1 MTEVE
6 KFYTSLLQDIKSEVH
21 TVENGGA
28 YEPVFTQYAI
38 DLIAEAGETENAYQA
53 YEEKWLGT
61 PKQLKING
69 YAISDSY
76 ETVDLFI
83 TLFYDEDKIPRVPK
97 ADIDQAEKRITNFF
111 RTAFYKDFVNQIE
124 ESSPIFQ
131 FAYSLAEYQELR
143 ENLVRVNAIILTNGS
158 YSGEIPPNKEI
169 AGQKIFYSIRDI
181 NRLYEISASSQSAIE
196 LDFVNEN
203 FVVPCLKAP
212 ISNDEYEAFVAVV
225 PGIVLST
232 LYERYGARLLQQN
245 VRSFLQ
251 FGSKINKGI
260 RTTITS
266 TPHMFLAYNNGIT
279 ATADHIELDA
289 SSKHIKYIRN
299 LQIVNGGQTTA
310 SIYHTAKKDKADIS
324 NIFVQMKLSVIKKPD
339 EFDRIVSDIS
349 RFANTQN
356 KVNEAD
362 FSANNPY
369 LVAYE
374 KISRF
379 ILSPITHT
387 NNMQTCWFFE
397 RARGQYKNLRLKEG
411 FTKSAQNKF
420 DLKYPKNQVITK
432 VELAKYINA
441 FQEVSE
447 GRKLAIGPH
456 IVVRGNEKNY
466 AQFINNN
473 LPDDPR
479 KINNVFFED
488 SIAKCILFKTAE
500 KRYGVKP
507 DSIGEMRQVVVP
519 YTISL
524 LSQITNNR
532 LDIYKIWKNQQVSP
546 ELSDFIYELMK
557 LVNQFILEKSPV
569 SHYIEWAKKEECW
582 DKVKGNSWDVD
593 ISGIQADLIDIKNP
607 PKRNVIE
614 ETEDSVANANHEEE
628 IIRSIPFAL
637 WKKIESWGKDTDRLS
652 INQQSTAFNT
662 AFKVKN
668 NQKFS
673 DSERS
678 KAMAIFEI
686 VCEHNIDLLSEADEL
701 AEPAKEEINK
711 EVQVDTDLGITVELI
726 KKMADWDKRR
736 RILKDW
742 QWKVLN
748 EVASGKRQLDSRL
761 AWGCK
766 KSLDI
771 LKKQGFTEV

>member
-6 KFYTSLLQDIKSEVH
+6 KFYSSLLQDVKSEAH
-21 TVENGGA
+21 AIENGGM

-38 DLIAEAGETENAYQA
+38 DLLADAGETENACEA

-61 PKQLKING
+61 QKQLKING
-69 YAISDSY
+69 YAISDNY
-76 ETVDLFI
+76 ETVDLYI
-83 TLFYDEDKIPRVPK
+83 SLFYDEENIPRVPK

-131 FAYSLAEYQELR
+131 FAYSLAEFSELR
-143 ENLVRVNAIILTNGS
+143 ENLVRINAVILTNGS
-158 YSGEIPPNKEI
+158 YNGEIPANGEI
-169 AGQKIFYSIRDI
+169 AGQKIFYNIRDI

-196 LDFVNEN
+196 LDFVSEK
-203 FVVPCLKAP
+203 FEVPCLKAP
-212 ISNDEYEAFVAVV
+212 ISNDEYEAYVAVV

-251 FGSKINKGI
+251 FVGKINKGI
-260 RTTITS
+260 RTTITGS
-266 TPHMFLAYNNGIT
+266 PHMFLAYNNGIT

-289 SSKHIKYIRN
+289 SGKHIKLISN

-310 SIYHTAKKDKADIS
+310 SIYHTWKKDKADIS

-379 ILSPITHT
+379 ILTPVTHS

-411 FTKSAQNKF
+411 FRESALKKF
-420 DLKYPKNQVITK
+420 DQKYPKNQVVTK

-441 FQEVSE
+441 FQEIYD

-466 AQFINNN
+466 TQFINNN
-473 LPDDPR
+473 LPEDPK

-524 LSQITNNR
+524 LSQIANNR

-557 LVNQFILEKSPV
+557 QVNQFILDKSPV

-582 DKVKGNSWDVD
+582 EKVKSNSWSLDLSD
-593 ISGIQADLIDIKNP
+593 IEADIIDPRNP
-607 PKRNVIE
+607 PKRNIIE
-614 ETEDSVANANHEEE
+614 EPEGSTGNATHEEE

-637 WKKIESWGKDTDRLS
+637 WKKIESWGKDTDLLS
-652 INQQSTAFNT
+652 INQQSTAFNI
-662 AFKVKN
+662 AFRVKN
-668 NQKFS
+668 NQKIS
-673 DSERS
+673 DSDRA

-701 AEPAKEEINK
+701 SEPAKEEMNK
-711 EVQVDTDLGITVELI
+711 EEQFDADLGITVELI
-726 KKMADWDKRR
+726 QKMADWDKRR

>member
-1 MTEVE
+1 M
-6 KFYTSLLQDIKSEVH
+6 
-21 TVENGGA
+21 
-28 YEPVFTQYAI
+28 I
-38 DLIAEAGETENAYQA
+38 DAKY
-53 YEEKWLGT
+53 
-61 PKQLKING
+61 
-69 YAISDSY
+69 
-76 ETVDLFI
+76 
-83 TLFYDEDKIPRVPK
+83 
-97 ADIDQAEKRITNFF
+97 
-111 RTAFYKDFVNQIE
+111 
-124 ESSPIFQ
+124 
-131 FAYSLAEYQELR
+131 
-143 ENLVRVNAIILTNGS
+143 
-158 YSGEIPPNKEI
+158 
-169 AGQKIFYSIRDI
+169 IFYSIRDI

-212 ISNDEYEAFVAVV
+212 ISNDESFVAVV

-379 ILSPITHT
+379 ILSPITNT

-524 LSQITNNR
+524 LSQLTKNQ

-557 LVNQFILEKSPV
+557 QVNQFILEKSPV

-593 ISGIQADLIDIKNP
+593 ISEIQADLIDIKNP

-711 EVQVDTDLGITVELI
+711 ELQVDTDLGITVELI
-726 KKMADWDKRR
+726 QKMADWDKRR

-748 EVASGKRQLDSRL
+748 EVATGKRQLDSRL

>member
-379 ILSPITHT
+379 ILSPITNT

-524 LSQITNNR
+524 LSQLTKNQ

-557 LVNQFILEKSPV
+557 QVNQFILEKSPV

-593 ISGIQADLIDIKNP
+593 ISEIQADLIDIKNP

-686 VCEHNIDLLSEADEL
+686 VCEHNIDLLSEADFLEEQ
-701 AEPAKEEINK
+701 AKNEVIKEER
-711 EVQVDTDLGITVELI
+711 VDVDLGITVELI
-726 KKMADWDKRR
+726 QKMADWDKRR

-766 KSLDI
+766 KNLEL
-771 LKKQGFTEV
+771 LKKHGFTEV

>member
-1 MTEVE
+1 M
-6 KFYTSLLQDIKSEVH
+6 
-21 TVENGGA
+21 
-28 YEPVFTQYAI
+28 I
-38 DLIAEAGETENAYQA
+38 DAKY
-53 YEEKWLGT
+53 
-61 PKQLKING
+61 
-69 YAISDSY
+69 
-76 ETVDLFI
+76 
-83 TLFYDEDKIPRVPK
+83 
-97 ADIDQAEKRITNFF
+97 
-111 RTAFYKDFVNQIE
+111 
-124 ESSPIFQ
+124 
-131 FAYSLAEYQELR
+131 
-143 ENLVRVNAIILTNGS
+143 ILH
-158 YSGEIPPNKEI
+158 
-169 AGQKIFYSIRDI
+169 SIRDI

-379 ILSPITHT
+379 ILSPITNT

-524 LSQITNNR
+524 LSQLTKNQ

-557 LVNQFILEKSPV
+557 QVNQFILEKSPV

-593 ISGIQADLIDIKNP
+593 ISEIQADLIDIKNP

-726 KKMADWDKRR
+726 QKMADWDKRR

-742 QWKVLN
+742 QWKVLD

>member
-1 MTEVE
+1 M
-6 KFYTSLLQDIKSEVH
+6 
-21 TVENGGA
+21 
-28 YEPVFTQYAI
+28 I
-38 DLIAEAGETENAYQA
+38 DAKY
-53 YEEKWLGT
+53 
-61 PKQLKING
+61 
-69 YAISDSY
+69 
-76 ETVDLFI
+76 
-83 TLFYDEDKIPRVPK
+83 
-97 ADIDQAEKRITNFF
+97 
-111 RTAFYKDFVNQIE
+111 
-124 ESSPIFQ
+124 
-131 FAYSLAEYQELR
+131 
-143 ENLVRVNAIILTNGS
+143 
-158 YSGEIPPNKEI
+158 
-169 AGQKIFYSIRDI
+169 IFYSIRDI

-379 ILSPITHT
+379 ILSPITNT

-524 LSQITNNR
+524 LSQLTKNQ

-557 LVNQFILEKSPV
+557 QVNQFILEKSPV

-593 ISGIQADLIDIKNP
+593 ISEIQADLIDIKNP

-711 EVQVDTDLGITVELI
+711 ELQVDTDLGITVELI
-726 KKMADWDKRR
+726 QKMADWDKRR

-771 LKKQGFTEV
+771 L

>member
-6 KFYTSLLQDIKSEVH
+6 KFYSSLLQDVKSEAH
-21 TVENGGA
+21 AIENGGM
-28 YEPVFTQYAI
+28 YEPIFTQYAI
-38 DLIAEAGETENAYQA
+38 DLLADAGETENACEA

-61 PKQLKING
+61 QKQLKING
-69 YAISDSY
+69 YAISDNY
-76 ETVDLFI
+76 ETVDLYI
-83 TLFYDEDKIPRVPK
+83 SLFYDEENIPRVPK

-131 FAYSLAEYQELR
+131 FAYSLAEFRELR
-143 ENLVRVNAIILTNGS
+143 ENLVRINAVILTNGS
-158 YSGEIPPNKEI
+158 YNGEIPANREI
-169 AGQKIFYSIRDI
+169 AGQKIFYNVRDI

-196 LDFVNEN
+196 LDFASEK
-203 FVVPCLKAP
+203 FEVPCLKAP
-212 ISNDEYEAFVAVV
+212 ISNDEYEAYVAVV

-251 FGSKINKGI
+251 FVGKINKGI
-260 RTTITS
+260 RTTITGS
-266 TPHMFLAYNNGIT
+266 PHMFLAYNNGIT

-289 SSKHIKYIRN
+289 SGKHIKLISN

-310 SIYHTAKKDKADIS
+310 SIYHTWKKDKADIS
-324 NIFVQMKLSVIKKPD
+324 NIFVQMKLSVIKKQE
-339 EFDRIVSDIS
+339 EFDKIVSDIS

-374 KISRF
+374 KVSRF
-379 ILSPITHT
+379 ILTPVTHT

-411 FTKSAQNKF
+411 FRESALKKF
-420 DLKYPKNQVITK
+420 DQKYPKNQVVTK

-441 FQEVSE
+441 FQEIYD

-466 AQFINNN
+466 TQFINNN
-473 LPDDPR
+473 LPDDPK

-557 LVNQFILEKSPV
+557 QVNQFILDKSPV

-582 DKVKGNSWDVD
+582 EKVKSNSWSLNLSD
-593 ISGIQADLIDIKNP
+593 IEADIIDPRNP
-607 PKRNVIE
+607 PKRNIIE
-614 ETEDSVANANHEEE
+614 ETEDSAGNATHEEE

-637 WKKIESWGKDTDRLS
+637 WKKIESWGKDTDLLS
-652 INQQSTAFNT
+652 INQQSTAFNI
-662 AFKVKN
+662 AFRVKN
-668 NQKFS
+668 NQKIS
-673 DSERS
+673 DSDRT
-678 KAMAIFEI
+678 KAIAVFEI
-686 VCEHNIDLLSEADEL
+686 VCEHNIDLLAEADEL
-701 AEPAKEEINK
+701 SVEAKEENTTNVIV
-711 EVQVDTDLGITVELI
+711 ESDLGITVELI
-726 KKMADWDKRR
+726 QKMADWDKRR

-748 EVASGKRQLDSRL
+748 EVATGKRQLDSRL

>member
-379 ILSPITHT
+379 ILSPITNT

-557 LVNQFILEKSPV
+557 QVNQFILEKSPV

-593 ISGIQADLIDIKNP
+593 ISEIHADLIDIKNP

-614 ETEDSVANANHEEE
+614 ENEDSVANANHEEE

-711 EVQVDTDLGITVELI
+711 ELQVDTDLGITVELI
-726 KKMADWDKRR
+726 QKMADWDKRR

>member
-212 ISNDEYEAFVAVV
+212 ISNDESFVAVV

-260 RTTITS
+260 RTTITGS
-266 TPHMFLAYNNGIT
+266 PHMFLAYNNGIT

-524 LSQITNNR
+524 LSQLTKNQ

-557 LVNQFILEKSPV
+557 QVNQFILEKSPV

-593 ISGIQADLIDIKNP
+593 ISEIQADLIDIKNP

-711 EVQVDTDLGITVELI
+711 ELQVDTDLGITVELI
-726 KKMADWDKRR
+726 QKMADWDKRR

-748 EVASGKRQLDSRL
+748 EVATGKRQLDSRL

>member
-379 ILSPITHT
+379 ILSPITNT

-524 LSQITNNR
+524 LSQLTKNQ

-557 LVNQFILEKSPV
+557 QVNQFILEKSPV

-593 ISGIQADLIDIKNP
+593 ISEIQADLIDIKNP

-637 WKKIESWGKDTDRLS
+637 WKKIESWGKDTDRLT

-711 EVQVDTDLGITVELI
+711 EVQVDADLGITVELI
-726 KKMADWDKRR
+726 QKMADWDKRR

-748 EVASGKRQLDSRL
+748 EVATGKRQLDSRL

>member
-21 TVENGGA
+21 TVEDGGA

-379 ILSPITHT
+379 ILSPITNT

-524 LSQITNNR
+524 LSQLTKNQ

-557 LVNQFILEKSPV
+557 QVNQFILEKSPV

-593 ISGIQADLIDIKNP
+593 ISEIQADLIDIKNP

-711 EVQVDTDLGITVELI
+711 ELQVDTDLGITVELI
-726 KKMADWDKRR
+726 QKMADWDKRR

-742 QWKVLN
+742 QWKVLD

>member
-6 KFYTSLLQDIKSEVH
+6 KFYNNILQDVKSETH
-21 TVENGGA
+21 ATENGGM

-38 DLIAEAGETENAYQA
+38 DLLAETGETENACEA

-61 PKQLKING
+61 QKQLKING
-69 YAISDSY
+69 FAISDNY

-83 TLFYDEDKIPRVPK
+83 TLFYDDDKIPRVPK
-97 ADIDQAEKRITNFF
+97 SDIDQAEKRITNFF
-111 RTAFYKDFVNQIE
+111 RTAYYKDFVNQIE

-131 FAYSLAEYQELR
+131 FAYSLAEYTELR
-143 ENLVRVNAIILTNGS
+143 ENLVRVNAIILTNGT
-158 YSGEIPPNKEI
+158 YNGEIPANKEI
-169 AGQKIFYSIRDI
+169 AGQKIYYNIKDI
-181 NRLYEISASSQSAIE
+181 NRLYEISISLQSAIE
-196 LDFVNEN
+196 LDFANEN
-203 FVVPCLKAP
+203 FTVPCLKAP
-212 ISNDEYEAFVAVV
+212 IANDDYEAYVAVV

-251 FGSKINKGI
+251 FVGKINKGI
-260 RTTITS
+260 RTTITGS
-266 TPHMFLAYNNGIT
+266 PHMFLAYNNGIT
-279 ATADHIELDA
+279 ATADHIELDK
-289 SSKHIKYIRN
+289 SGNYINYIRN

-310 SIYHTAKKDKADIS
+310 SIYHTWKKDKADIS

-356 KVNEAD
+356 KVNDAD
-362 FSANNPY
+362 FTANNPF

-379 ILSPITHT
+379 ILSPVTSQ
-387 NNMQTCWFFE
+387 NNLQTCWFFE

-411 FTKSAQNKF
+411 FREAAQKKF
-420 DLKYPKNQVITK
+420 DQKYPKNQVITK
-432 VELAKYINA
+432 VELAKYMNA
-441 FQEVSE
+441 YQEIYD

-456 IVVRGNEKNY
+456 MVVRGNEKNY

-473 LPDDPR
+473 LPDNIK
-479 KINNVFFED
+479 KINNVYFED

-500 KRYGVKP
+500 KRYGIKP

-524 LSQITNNR
+524 LNLITNNQ
-532 LDIYKIWKNQQVSP
+532 LDLYKIWKNQIVSP
-546 ELSDFIYELMK
+546 QLSDFIYDLMVQ
-557 LVNQFILEKSPV
+557 VNQFILEKSPV
-569 SHYIEWAKKEECW
+569 THYIEWAKKEECW
-582 DKVKGNSWDVD
+582 DKVKSNSWNFDNKKIAV
-593 ISGIQADLIDIKNP
+593 DLIDVKNP
-607 PKRNVIE
+607 LKRNVIE
-614 ETEDSVANANHEEE
+614 ETEDTINNAMHEET

-637 WKKIESWGKDTDRLS
+637 WKKIEAWGKDAHLLS
-652 INQQSTAFNT
+652 INQQSTAFNV
-662 AFKVKN
+662 AFRVKN
-668 NQKFS
+668 NQKISES
-673 DSERS
+673 DRI
-678 KAMAIFEI
+678 KAMAIFDI

-701 AEPAKEEINK
+701 GEPAKEEVNK
-711 EVQVDTDLGITVELI
+711 EEQVDTDLGITVELI
-726 KKMADWDKRR
+726 QKMADWDKRR

-748 EVASGKRQLDSRL
+748 EVATGKRQLDSRL

>member
-6 KFYTSLLQDIKSEVH
+6 KFYSSLLQDVKSEAH
-21 TVENGGA
+21 AIENGGM
-28 YEPVFTQYAI
+28 YEPIFTQYAI
-38 DLIAEAGETENAYQA
+38 DLLADAGETENACEA

-61 PKQLKING
+61 QKQLKING
-69 YAISDSY
+69 YAISDNY
-76 ETVDLFI
+76 ETVDLYI
-83 TLFYDEDKIPRVPK
+83 SLFYDEENIPRVPK

-131 FAYSLAEYQELR
+131 FAYSLAEFSELR
-143 ENLVRVNAIILTNGS
+143 ENLVRINAVILTNGS
-158 YSGEIPPNKEI
+158 YNGEIPANREI
-169 AGQKIFYSIRDI
+169 SGQKIFYNIRDI

-196 LDFVNEN
+196 LDFASEK
-203 FVVPCLKAP
+203 FEVPCLKAP
-212 ISNDEYEAFVAVV
+212 ISNDEYEAYVAVV

-251 FGSKINKGI
+251 FVGKINKGI
-260 RTTITS
+260 RTTITGS
-266 TPHMFLAYNNGIT
+266 PHMFLAYNNGIT

-289 SSKHIKYIRN
+289 SGKHIKLISN

-310 SIYHTAKKDKADIS
+310 SIYHTWKKDKADIS
-324 NIFVQMKLSVIKKPD
+324 NIFVQMKLSVIKKQE
-339 EFDRIVSDIS
+339 EFDKIVSDIS

-362 FSANNPY
+362 FSANNAY

-374 KISRF
+374 KVSRF
-379 ILSPITHT
+379 ILTPVTHT

-411 FTKSAQNKF
+411 FRESALKKF
-420 DLKYPKNQVITK
+420 DQKYPKNQVVTK

-441 FQEVSE
+441 FQEIYD

-466 AQFINNN
+466 TQFINNN
-473 LPDDPR
+473 LPDDPK

-524 LSQITNNR
+524 LSQITNNK

-557 LVNQFILEKSPV
+557 QVNQFILDKSPV

-582 DKVKGNSWDVD
+582 EKVKSNSWSLDLSD
-593 ISGIQADLIDIKNP
+593 IEADIIDPRNP
-607 PKRNVIE
+607 PKRNIIE
-614 ETEDSVANANHEEE
+614 ETEDSAGNATHEEE

-637 WKKIESWGKDTDRLS
+637 WKKIESWGKDTDLLS
-652 INQQSTAFNT
+652 INQQSTAFNI
-662 AFKVKN
+662 AFRVKN
-668 NQKFS
+668 NQKIS
-673 DSERS
+673 DSDRT
-678 KAMAIFEI
+678 KAMAVFEI
-686 VCEHNIDLLSEADEL
+686 VCEHNIDLLSEADGL
-701 AEPAKEEINK
+701 AESAKEEINK

>member
-1 MTEVE
+1 MAKPFSNAKTGLRS
-6 KFYTSLLQDIKSEVH
+6 TS
-21 TVENGGA
+21 
-28 YEPVFTQYAI
+28 
-38 DLIAEAGETENAYQA
+38 
-53 YEEKWLGT
+53 
-61 PKQLKING
+61 
-69 YAISDSY
+69 AIS
-76 ETVDLFI
+76 
-83 TLFYDEDKIPRVPK
+83 R
-97 ADIDQAEKRITNFF
+97 
-111 RTAFYKDFVNQIE
+111 
-124 ESSPIFQ
+124 SSFT
-131 FAYSLAEYQELR
+131 R
-143 ENLVRVNAIILTNGS
+143 C
-158 YSGEIPPNKEI
+158 EIMH
-169 AGQKIFYSIRDI
+169 
-181 NRLYEISASSQSAIE
+181 
-196 LDFVNEN
+196 
-203 FVVPCLKAP
+203 
-212 ISNDEYEAFVAVV
+212 AV
-225 PGIVLST
+225 
-232 LYERYGARLLQQN
+232 
-245 VRSFLQ
+245 
-251 FGSKINKGI
+251 
-260 RTTITS
+260 
-266 TPHMFLAYNNGIT
+266 
-279 ATADHIELDA
+279 
-289 SSKHIKYIRN
+289 
-299 LQIVNGGQTTA
+299 
-310 SIYHTAKKDKADIS
+310 
-324 NIFVQMKLSVIKKPD
+324 
-339 EFDRIVSDIS
+339 
-349 RFANTQN
+349 
-356 KVNEAD
+356 
-362 FSANNPY
+362 SAN
-369 LVAYE
+369 A
-374 KISRF
+374 SRSQG
-379 ILSPITHT
+379 L
-387 NNMQTCWFFE
+387 
-397 RARGQYKNLRLKEG
+397 
-411 FTKSAQNKF
+411 
-420 DLKYPKNQVITK
+420 LKYPKNQVITK

-557 LVNQFILEKSPV
+557 QVNQFILEKSPV

-593 ISGIQADLIDIKNP
+593 ISEIQADLIDIKNP

-771 LKKQGFTEV
+771 LKKQGFTE